1 MTPDNFSNLFLNFQV
16 WTIVKIFVSL
26 GLFVYVAFAFVIIRQ
41 VDLMTK
47 AINFSLDGVLKILA
61 AIHMVGA
68 ILLLLIALVVL

>member
-1 MTPDNFSNLFLNFQV
+1 MNPLDAILTIQI
-16 WTIVKIFVSL
+16 WTIVKAFVCV
-26 GLFVYVAFAFVIIRQ
+26 GLLVYVAFAFVIVRQ

-68 ILLLLIALVVL
+68 ILLLLIALMVL